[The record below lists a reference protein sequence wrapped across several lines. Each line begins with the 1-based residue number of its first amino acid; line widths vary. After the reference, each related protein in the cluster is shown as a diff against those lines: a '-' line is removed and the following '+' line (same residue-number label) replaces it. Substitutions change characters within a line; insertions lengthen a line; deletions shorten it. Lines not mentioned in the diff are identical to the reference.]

1 MAFLGLRRSQWWLV
15 AGWAFHPA
23 WDMALHYFGPGHAFA
38 PAPYALACMTWD
50 PTVAAYIAFRI
61 LRPAKVMSAAVADKV
76 DQRSW
81 PVSDPRPWPIHAR
94 SLPDPEE
101 TLALPDSGRSESP
114 ERPFGIPR
122 SSGRVAKCYR
132 HQRLK
137 VDTGTHVT
145 QSRGRWIACM
155 RYRRCGQRSGI
166 GRCVARRNS
175 EAK

>member
-94 SLPDPEE
+94 SLPDPELPVT
-101 TLALPDSGRSESP
+101 TLGSRHSYCEKRTSAEARNNAGLRARLPG
-114 ERPFGIPR
+114 
-122 SSGRVAKCYR
+122 YR
-132 HQRLK
+132 QPNLQ
-137 VDTGTHVT
+137 T
-145 QSRGRWIACM
+145 
-155 RYRRCGQRSGI
+155 
-166 GRCVARRNS
+166 
-175 EAK
+175 

>member
-1 MAFLGLRRSQWWLV
+1 MLALVIPASVEKPHFTEPRSRSKRSQDGRWVALELLGLVIYGSMAFLGLRRSQWWLV

-81 PVSDPRPWPIHAR
+81 PVSDPRLWPIHAR
-94 SLPDPEE
+94 SLLDPEQSDRC
-101 TLALPDSGRSESP
+101 P
-114 ERPFGIPR
+114 
-122 SSGRVAKCYR
+122 
-132 HQRLK
+132 
-137 VDTGTHVT
+137 DTG
-145 QSRGRWIACM
+145 R
-155 RYRRCGQRSGI
+155 
-166 GRCVARRNS
+166 
-175 EAK
+175 

>member
-50 PTVAAYIAFRI
+50 PTVAACTAFRI

-94 SLPDPEE
+94 SLPDPE
-101 TLALPDSGRSESP
+101 LSFASVG
-114 ERPFGIPR
+114 F
-122 SSGRVAKCYR
+122 RV
-132 HQRLK
+132 
-137 VDTGTHVT
+137 
-145 QSRGRWIACM
+145 SI
-155 RYRRCGQRSGI
+155 
-166 GRCVARRNS
+166 
-175 EAK
+175 